1 MKRTTV
7 ACGGT
12 TTTGLKVRGKKKECK
27 KGRTKR
33 WKETKIN
40 KTKKKAKANP
50 RQREGRKD
58 LTLKRRGGKSEP
70 STTNNWKEAGGERK
84 KDRGK
89 GRRKGRRGRK
99 KKSRGWE
106 KGGPQERG
114 RQEEVS
120 IVKRRGS
127 TGNAKYNMVS
137 DGNNL
142 IITIPRACRVI
153 RRRACT

>member
-1 MKRTTV
+1 MNHQQQTIGKRLGVKERKTE
-7 ACGGT
+7 
-12 TTTGLKVRGKKKECK
+12 GKE
-27 KGRTKR
+27 
-33 WKETKIN
+33 
-40 KTKKKAKANP
+40 
-50 RQREGRKD
+50 
-58 LTLKRRGGKSEP
+58 GGKDEGA
-70 STTNNWKEAGGERK
+70 E
-84 KDRGK
+84 
-89 GRRKGRRGRK
+89 K

-120 IVKRRGS
+120 IEKRRGS